1 MLTQAPSATVS
12 LPIVGRIRAGMLQ
25 PAIEDSTTDQNIE
38 PQIEALKSAGCDRI
52 YQEQLSGVDA
62 ARPELLS
69 MIDYCRDGDVIVC
82 TKLDRIGRSTKDV
95 LNITDKLTS
104 KGVAFKCLNIN
115 LDTTTATGKMMLTII
130 AAVATF
136 EREIMLERQREGIAA
151 AKAKGVYKGR
161 KATAKAK
168 AEEVFRL
175 LSEGKTKEAIASEVG
190 IGVASVYR
198 IAKDL
203 RAA

>member
-1 MLTQAPSATVS
+1 MRLTAVPQPCGRSAHIGTAGTVTAISHVGALEKKGYLRRREGSSRGIMLTQAPSATVS

-136 EREIMLERQREGIAA
+136 EREIML
-151 AKAKGVYKGR
+151 
-161 KATAKAK
+161 
-168 AEEVFRL
+168 
-175 LSEGKTKEAIASEVG
+175 
-190 IGVASVYR
+190 
-198 IAKDL
+198 
-203 RAA
+203 